1 MWEEGSMV
9 LLGRKGTKTRDLG
22 STLSLYDTL
31 DLSFLTDKMKIN
43 LKGPIQHERK
53 KQEVE
58 TGYLE
63 DGLFRDEIGDLNW

>member
-1 MWEEGSMV
+1 MV
-9 LLGRKGTKTRDLG
+9 LLGRKGTNTRDLG
-22 STLSLYDTL
+22 SALSLYDTL

-53 KQEVE
+53 KQEVG

-63 DGLFRDEIGDLNW
+63 DGLEMKLEI